1 MPRSWIFLAMFVVA
15 ISAYF
20 YGHRQGQAVVQA
32 QWQAEKAEANAQAAI
47 AINKAQEAAR
57 ATERYQA
64 QKFQQAEAKLLEE
77 NRKVQNEKNDLLAA
91 ARNNGLRLP
100 SAKSSNNSS
109 GVPETAA
116 RASSDEAVNLN
127 WPFLTNAV
135 AAINSLR
142 VVGWIP
148 ARVVN
153 DCTVCSYECQS

>member
-1 MPRSWIFLAMFVVA
+1 MPKSWILLAMFVVA
-15 ISAYF
+15 ISSYF

-100 SAKSSNNSS
+100 GAKSANNS
-109 GVPETAA
+109 GGMPETAA
-116 RASSDEAVNLN
+116 RASSNQPETICYLPEEFVRDLANEAERADQITLQ
-127 WPFLTNAV
+127 LTA
-135 AAINSLR
+135 
-142 VVGWIP
+142 
-148 ARVVN
+148 
-153 DCTVCSYECQS
+153 CQMILEEERK

>member
-91 ARNNGLRLP
+91 ARTNGLRLP
-100 SAKSSNNSS
+100 SAKGTNNSS
-109 GVPETAA
+109 GMPEASSCTCGNQPETICYLPEEFVRDLANEA
-116 RASSDEAVNLN
+116 ERADQIVHQ
-127 WPFLTNAV
+127 LTA
-135 AAINSLR
+135 
-142 VVGWIP
+142 
-148 ARVVN
+148 
-153 DCTVCSYECQS
+153 CQMILEEERK